1 MKKKQEESHTTSN
14 YYMGLEAHNQIKSIL
29 SCCRNT
35 FLADTHTAIWIGWH
49 LLISLF
55 QSIDMKF
62 DIINVNEHKYEQTI
76 ALQLFI
82 TS

>member
-35 FLADTHTAIWIGWH
+35 FLADAHSHGH
-49 LLISLF
+49 LDWVASAHFSL
-55 QSIDMKF
+55 SIDRHEIRHNKR
-62 DIINVNEHKYEQTI
+62 K
-76 ALQLFI
+76 
-82 TS
+82 